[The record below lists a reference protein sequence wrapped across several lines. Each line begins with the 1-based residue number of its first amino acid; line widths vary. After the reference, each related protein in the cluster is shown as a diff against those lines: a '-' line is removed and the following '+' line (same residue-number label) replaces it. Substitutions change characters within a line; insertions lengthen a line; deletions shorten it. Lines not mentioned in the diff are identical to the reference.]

1 MPATVIVG
9 AQWGDEGKG
18 KITDM
23 LAQRADLVA
32 RYNGGDNAGH
42 TVVFRGQTFRL
53 HHIPSGILYPNVT
66 CVLGNGMVINPKR
79 LCEELD
85 GLASSGVDVSPSRLK
100 VSGRAHL
107 VLPIHIALD
116 RAEEA
121 ARGRGAIGTTYR
133 GIGPAYSDKFARRGL
148 RVADLLEED
157 FPERVKKA
165 LERGNRLLELYGFEP
180 IDVASAV
187 QEQVEC
193 ARRLAPYVEDTSWL
207 INKALSEGKEVL
219 CEGAQGTFLDI
230 DHGTYPY
237 VTSSYPVA
245 GGALIGLGI
254 GPKWVERVIGVT
266 KAYTTRVGGGPFPTE
281 LTDEIGERLAEVGRE
296 YGTTTGRRRR
306 TGWLDMVAL
315 RYAIMVNGITE
326 LAITKLDVLT
336 GIDPI
341 KVCVAYRIS
350 GEETERFPLST
361 EALSRCEPVY
371 IEVPGW
377 QEDISGA
384 RSFGELPA
392 PAQNYIRLIEELA
405 QVPVK
410 IISVGPEREQV
421 ITLEALR
428 RTDC

>member
-18 KITDM
+18 KVTDM

-42 TVVFRGQTFRL
+42 TVVYKGQTFRL

-66 CVLGNGMVINPKR
+66 CILGNGMVVNPKR

-85 GLASSGVDVSPSRLK
+85 ELASKGVDVSPSRLK

-133 GIGPAYSDKFARRGL
+133 GIGPAYSDKFARRGI

-157 FPERVKKA
+157 FPERVRKA

-193 ARRLAPYVEDTSWL
+193 ARRLAPYVEDTAWL
-207 INKALSEGKEVL
+207 INKALSEGKEIL

-237 VTSSYPVA
+237 VTSSYPIA
-245 GGALIGLGI
+245 GGALVGLGI
-254 GPKWVERVIGVT
+254 GPKWIERVIGVA

-336 GIDPI
+336 GIDPV
-341 KVCVAYRIS
+341 KVCVAYRIN

-361 EALSRCEPVY
+361 EVLSRCEPVY

-384 RSFGELPA
+384 RSLGELPA

-405 QVPVK
+405 QVPVR

-421 ITLEALR
+421 IANLAPNL
-428 RTDC
+428 

>member
-42 TVVFRGQTFRL
+42 TVVYKGQTFRL

-66 CVLGNGMVINPKR
+66 CILGNGMVVNPKR

-85 GLASSGVDVSPSRLK
+85 ELASKGVDVSPSRLK

-133 GIGPAYSDKFARRGL
+133 GIGPAYSDKFARRGI

-157 FPERVKKA
+157 FPERVKRA

-207 INKALSEGKEVL
+207 INKALSEGKKVL

-245 GGALIGLGI
+245 GGALVGLGI
-254 GPKWVERVIGVT
+254 GPRWIERVIGVA

-336 GIDPI
+336 GIDPV
-341 KVCVAYRIS
+341 KVCVAYRIN

-405 QVPVK
+405 QVPVR
-410 IISVGPEREQV
+410 IISVGPEREEV
-421 ITLEALR
+421 ITR
-428 RTDC
+428 